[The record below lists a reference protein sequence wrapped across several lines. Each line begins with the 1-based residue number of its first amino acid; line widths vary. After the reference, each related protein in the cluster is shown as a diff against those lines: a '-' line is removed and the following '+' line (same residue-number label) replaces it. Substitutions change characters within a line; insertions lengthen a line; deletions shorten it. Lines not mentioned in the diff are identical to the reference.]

1 MTFETWWLL
10 ALPIVFGLG
19 WMAARLDLRQVIS
32 EQGALPRSYFKGLN
46 FLLNEQP
53 DKAIDAFIEVARLDP
68 ETTELHFALGAL
80 FRRRGETERAIRV
93 HQNLATRP
101 DLPDAEREHALFEL
115 GEDYLR
121 AGLLD
126 RAEDALR
133 TLMSGPYADPAK
145 RVLLELYEVEKEWR
159 KAIDAARELQGST
172 AQDYSVQIAQF
183 CCELAQD
190 ALQRKQPDEAIGWL
204 EQALRENPRNVRA
217 PILLG
222 DVAAASGDTAAA
234 LGHWLGIERQDAS
247 YLPLVAD
254 RVVKAY
260 RQMGEQGT
268 AIEWLRGLLKT
279 GLAPELLDTA
289 YRTELELHGP
299 EAAAA
304 LMRDQLRR
312 QPSLQALTRYFDARA
327 AVASRAAEAAGA
339 ATAAAAVAAGNGADT
354 APSESLPA
362 SPQTDEAQ
370 QDVVIRDL
378 LQLRT
383 RNLARYT
390 CRECGFRARLFYWQ
404 CPGCNRWETYA
415 PRRTE
420 ALG

>member
-1 MTFETWWLL
+1 MMFETWWLL
-10 ALPIVFGLG
+10 ALPLVFGLG
-19 WMAARLDLRQVIS
+19 WMAARFDLRQLMS

-53 DKAIDAFIEVARLDP
+53 DKAIDAFVEVARLDP

-93 HQNLATRP
+93 HQNLANRP
-101 DLPDAEREHALFEL
+101 DLPEPEREHALYEL
-115 GEDYLR
+115 GQDFLR

-126 RAEDALR
+126 RAEESLR
-133 TLMSGPYADPAK
+133 RLMSGPYAASAK
-145 RVLLELYEVEKEWR
+145 RVLLELYEVEKEWV
-159 KAIDAARELQGST
+159 KAIDAARELQSLD
-172 AQDYSVQIAQF
+172 QKDYRVQIAQF

-190 ALQRKQPDEAIGWL
+190 ALQKKRPEDAVEWL
-204 EQALRENPRNVRA
+204 RRAREENPANVRA

-222 DVAAASGDTAAA
+222 DVAAAAGDLPAA
-234 LGHWLGIERQDAS
+234 LQHWLGIESQDAA

-254 RVVKAY
+254 RIVKAY
-260 RQMGEQGT
+260 ATLGEQGK
-268 AIEWLRGLLKT
+268 AMQWLRELLKSN
-279 GLAPELLDTA
+279 LAPELLDTA
-289 YRTELELHGP
+289 YRTELEVNGP
-299 EAAAA
+299 VAAAS

-312 QPSLQALTRYFDARA
+312 QPTLLALTKYFEAQAAESQALQTAVVDGEA
-327 AVASRAAEAAGA
+327 AADAEA
-339 ATAAAAVAAGNGADT
+339 GADDQAKET
-354 APSESLPA
+354 VA
-362 SPQTDEAQ
+362 
-370 QDVVIRDL
+370 IRDL

-415 PRRTE
+415 PRRSE

>member
-1 MTFETWWLL
+1 MMFETWWLL
-10 ALPIVFGLG
+10 ALPLVFGLG
-19 WMAARLDLRQVIS
+19 WMAARFDVRQLIS

-101 DLPDAEREHALFEL
+101 DLPEPEREHALYEL
-115 GEDYLR
+115 GQDFLR

-126 RAEDALR
+126 RAEESLR
-133 TLMSGPYADPAK
+133 RLMSGPYAASAK
-145 RVLLELYEVEKEWR
+145 RVLLELYEVEKEWQ
-159 KAIDAARELQGST
+159 KAIDAARELQTLEQTS
-172 AQDYSVQIAQF
+172 YSVQIAQF

-190 ALQRKQPDEAIGWL
+190 ALQRKRPEDAVKWL
-204 EQALRENPRNVRA
+204 NQAVAENPANVRA

-222 DVAAASGDTAAA
+222 DVAAAAGDARAA

-247 YLPLVAD
+247 FLPLVAD

-260 RQMGEQGT
+260 ASLQQEGT
-268 AIEWLRGLLKT
+268 ALEWLHGLLK
-279 GLAPELLDTA
+279 GKLAPELLDTA
-289 YRTELELHGP
+289 YKAELDVNGP
-299 EAAAA
+299 EAAAR

-312 QPSLQALTRYFDARA
+312 QPTLLALTRYFEAQT
-327 AVASRAAEAAGA
+327 AVAEAEATAGDAPVAAEADSDEDAKET
-339 ATAAAAVAAGNGADT
+339 TA
-354 APSESLPA
+354 
-362 SPQTDEAQ
+362 
-370 QDVVIRDL
+370 IRDL

-415 PRRTE
+415 PRRSET
-420 ALG
+420 LG

>member
-1 MTFETWWLL
+1 MMFETWWLL
-10 ALPIVFGLG
+10 ALPLVFGLG
-19 WMAARLDLRQVIS
+19 WMAARFDVRQLIS

-53 DKAIDAFIEVARLDP
+53 DKAIDAFVEVARLDP

-101 DLPDAEREHALFEL
+101 DLPEPEREHALFEL

-126 RAEDALR
+126 RAEESLR
-133 TLMSGPYADPAK
+133 RLMSGPYAASAK
-145 RVLLELYEVEKEWR
+145 RVLLELYEVEKEWQ
-159 KAIDAARELQGST
+159 KAIDAARELQTLEQKS
-172 AQDYSVQIAQF
+172 YSLQIAQF

-190 ALQRKQPDEAIGWL
+190 ALQRKRPEDAVKWL
-204 EQALRENPRNVRA
+204 NQAVAENPANVRA

-222 DVAAASGDTAAA
+222 DVAAAAGDARAA
-234 LGHWLGIERQDAS
+234 LGHWLGIEQQDAS
-247 YLPLVAD
+247 FLPLVAE

-260 RQMGEQGT
+260 AALDEQGV
-268 AIEWLRGLLKT
+268 ALEWLRGLLK
-279 GLAPELLDTA
+279 GKLAPEVLDTA
-289 YRTELELHGP
+289 YKAELEVNGP
-299 EAAAA
+299 EAAAR
-304 LMRDQLRR
+304 LMREQLRR
-312 QPSLQALTRYFDARA
+312 QPTLLALTKYF
-327 AVASRAAEAAGA
+327 EAQ
-339 ATAAAAVAAGNGADT
+339 AAVAAAAPAAQAEGAENG
-354 APSESLPA
+354 
-362 SPQTDEAQ
+362 DEAKETTA
-370 QDVVIRDL
+370 IRDL

-415 PRRTE
+415 PRRSET
-420 ALG
+420 LG

>member
-1 MTFETWWLL
+1 MMFETWWLL
-10 ALPIVFGLG
+10 ALPLVFGLG
-19 WMAARLDLRQVIS
+19 WMAARFDVRQLIS

-53 DKAIDAFIEVARLDP
+53 DQAIDAFIEVARLDP

-101 DLPDAEREHALFEL
+101 DLPEPEREHALYEL
-115 GEDYLR
+115 GQDFLR

-126 RAEDALR
+126 RAEESLR
-133 TLMSGPYADPAK
+133 RLMSGPYAASAK
-145 RVLLELYEVEKEWR
+145 RVLLELYEVEKEWQ
-159 KAIDAARELQGST
+159 KAIDAARELQ
-172 AQDYSVQIAQF
+172 ALENKDYRLQIAQF

-190 ALQRKQPDEAIGWL
+190 ALQRKRPEDAVKWL
-204 EQALRENPRNVRA
+204 NQAVQENPANVRA

-222 DVAAASGDTAAA
+222 DVAAAAGNARAA

-247 YLPLVAD
+247 FLPLVAE

-260 RQMGEQGT
+260 AGLGEQGV
-268 AIEWLRGLLKT
+268 ALDWLRGLLK
-279 GLAPELLDTA
+279 GSLAAELLDVA
-289 YRTELELHGP
+289 FKTELDQNGP
-299 EAAAA
+299 EAATR
-304 LMRDQLRR
+304 LMREQLRR
-312 QPSLQALTRYFDARA
+312 QPTLLALTRYFEAQA
-327 AVASRAAEAAGA
+327 ASMAPAGA
-339 ATAAAAVAAGNGADT
+339 MAGNGSEADT
-354 APSESLPA
+354 GETVEGDKTKEVTA
-362 SPQTDEAQ
+362 
-370 QDVVIRDL
+370 IRDL

-415 PRRTE
+415 PRRSE

>member
-1 MTFETWWLL
+1 MMFETWWLL
-10 ALPIVFGLG
+10 ALPLVFGLG
-19 WMAARLDLRQVIS
+19 WMAARFDLRQLLS

-101 DLPDAEREHALFEL
+101 DLPEPEREHALYEL
-115 GEDYLR
+115 GQDFLR

-126 RAEDALR
+126 RAEESLR
-133 TLMSGPYADPAK
+133 RLMSGPYAASAK
-145 RVLLELYEVEKEWR
+145 RVLLELYEVEKEWQ
-159 KAIDAARELQGST
+159 KAIDAARELQT
-172 AQDYSVQIAQF
+172 LEQKDYRVQIAQF

-190 ALQRKQPDEAIGWL
+190 ALQRKKPDAAIEWL
-204 EQALRENPRNVRA
+204 NQAVQENPANVRA
-217 PILLG
+217 PMLLG
-222 DVAAASGDTAAA
+222 DVALAAGDARGA
-234 LGHWLGIERQDAS
+234 LSHWLGIEKQDAS
-247 YLPLVAD
+247 FLPLVAD

-260 RQMGEQGT
+260 ATLGEQGQ
-268 AIEWLRGLLKT
+268 ALAWLRELLK
-279 GLAPELLDTA
+279 GNLAAELLDTA
-289 YRTELELHGP
+289 YRTELELNGP
-299 EAAAA
+299 VAAAT
-304 LMRDQLRR
+304 LMREQLRR
-312 QPSLQALTRYFDARA
+312 QPTLLALTKYFEAQAAQASAAAPA
-327 AVASRAAEAAGA
+327 AVTEGA
-339 ATAAAAVAAGNGADT
+339 AASEDAGTSADVEVKDTQAQETAA
-354 APSESLPA
+354 
-362 SPQTDEAQ
+362 
-370 QDVVIRDL
+370 IRDL
-378 LQLRT
+378 LQART

>member
-1 MTFETWWLL
+1 MMFETWWLL
-10 ALPIVFGLG
+10 ALPLVFGLG
-19 WMAARLDLRQVIS
+19 WMAARFDVRQLIS

-53 DKAIDAFIEVARLDP
+53 DKAIDAFVEVARLDP

-101 DLPDAEREHALFEL
+101 DLPEPEREHALFEL

-126 RAEDALR
+126 RAEESLR
-133 TLMSGPYADPAK
+133 RLMSGPYAASAK
-145 RVLLELYEVEKEWR
+145 RVLLELYEVEKEWQ
-159 KAIDAARELQGST
+159 KAIDAARELQTLEQKS
-172 AQDYSVQIAQF
+172 YSLQIAQF

-190 ALQRKQPDEAIGWL
+190 ALQRKRPEDAVKWL
-204 EQALRENPRNVRA
+204 NQAVAENPANVRA

-222 DVAAASGDTAAA
+222 DVAAAAGDARAA

-247 YLPLVAD
+247 FLPLVAE

-260 RQMGEQGT
+260 AALDEQGV
-268 AIEWLRGLLKT
+268 ALEWLRGLLK
-279 GLAPELLDTA
+279 GKLAPEVLDTA
-289 YRTELELHGP
+289 YKAELEVNGP
-299 EAAAA
+299 EAAAQ
-304 LMRDQLRR
+304 LMREQLRR
-312 QPSLQALTRYFDARA
+312 QPTLLALTKYFEAQA
-327 AVASRAAEAAGA
+327 AVAVAAPAAQTAGVDAAAGPA
-339 ATAAAAVAAGNGADT
+339 EGAQDG
-354 APSESLPA
+354 A
-362 SPQTDEAQ
+362 QDGDEAKETTA
-370 QDVVIRDL
+370 IRDL

-415 PRRTE
+415 PRRSET
-420 ALG
+420 LG

>member
-1 MTFETWWLL
+1 MMFETWWLL
-10 ALPIVFGLG
+10 VLPLVFGLG
-19 WMAARLDLRQVIS
+19 WMAARFDVRQMIS

-53 DKAIDAFIEVARLDP
+53 DKAIDAFVEVARLDP

-101 DLPDAEREHALFEL
+101 DLPEPEREHALFEL

-126 RAEDALR
+126 RAEESLR
-133 TLMSGPYADPAK
+133 RLMSGPYAASAK
-145 RVLLELYEVEKEWR
+145 RVLLELYEVEKEWQ
-159 KAIDAARELQGST
+159 KAIDAARELQTLEQKS
-172 AQDYSVQIAQF
+172 YSLQIAQF

-190 ALQRKQPDEAIGWL
+190 ALQRKRPEDAVKWL
-204 EQALRENPRNVRA
+204 NQAVAENPANVRA

-222 DVAAASGDTAAA
+222 DVAAAAGDARAA

-247 YLPLVAD
+247 FLPLVAE

-260 RQMGEQGT
+260 AALNEQGL
-268 AIEWLRGLLKT
+268 ALEWLRGLLK
-279 GLAPELLDTA
+279 GKLAPEVLDTA
-289 YRTELELHGP
+289 YKAELEVNGP
-299 EAAAA
+299 EAAAR

-312 QPSLQALTRYFDARA
+312 QPTLLALTKYF
-327 AVASRAAEAAGA
+327 EAQ
-339 ATAAAAVAAGNGADT
+339 AAVAA
-354 APSESLPA
+354 APAAQSTQAAVVEA
-362 SPQTDEAQ
+362 AGQAHGDEVAEDGDEARETTA
-370 QDVVIRDL
+370 IRDL

-415 PRRTE
+415 PRRSET
-420 ALG
+420 LG

>member
-1 MTFETWWLL
+1 MMFETWWLL
-10 ALPIVFGLG
+10 VLPLVFGLG
-19 WMAARLDLRQVIS
+19 WMAARFDVRQLIS

-53 DKAIDAFIEVARLDP
+53 DQAIDAFVEVARLDP

-101 DLPDAEREHALFEL
+101 DLPEPEREHALFEL
-115 GEDYLR
+115 GQDYLR

-126 RAEDALR
+126 RAEESLR
-133 TLMSGPYADPAK
+133 RLMSGPYAASAK
-145 RVLLELYEVEKEWR
+145 RVLLELYEVEKEWQ
-159 KAIDAARELQGST
+159 KAIDAARELQTLEQKS
-172 AQDYSVQIAQF
+172 YSLQIAQF

-190 ALQRKQPDEAIGWL
+190 ALQRKRPEDAVKWL
-204 EQALRENPRNVRA
+204 NQAVAENPANVRA

-222 DVAAASGDTAAA
+222 DVAAAAGDARAA
-234 LGHWLGIERQDAS
+234 LGHWLGIERQDAAF
-247 YLPLVAD
+247 LPLVAE

-260 RQMGEQGT
+260 AALDEQG
-268 AIEWLRGLLKT
+268 AALEWLRGLLK
-279 GLAPELLDTA
+279 GKLAPEVLDTA
-289 YRTELELHGP
+289 YKAELEVNGP
-299 EAAAA
+299 EAAAR
-304 LMRDQLRR
+304 LMREQLRR
-312 QPSLQALTRYFDARA
+312 QPTLLALTKYF
-327 AVASRAAEAAGA
+327 EAQ
-339 ATAAAAVAAGNGADT
+339 AAVAAT
-354 APSESLPA
+354 APAAHAAVVEGEA
-362 SPQTDEAQ
+362 GQAEGAQAGDEAKETTA
-370 QDVVIRDL
+370 IRDL

-415 PRRTE
+415 PRRSET
-420 ALG
+420 LG

>member
-1 MTFETWWLL
+1 MMFETWWLL
-10 ALPIVFGLG
+10 VLPLVFGLG
-19 WMAARLDLRQVIS
+19 WMAARFDVRQLIS

-53 DKAIDAFIEVARLDP
+53 DQAIDAFVEVARLDP

-101 DLPDAEREHALFEL
+101 DLPEPEREHALFEL
-115 GEDYLR
+115 GQDYLR

-126 RAEDALR
+126 RAEESLR
-133 TLMSGPYADPAK
+133 RLMSGPYAASAK
-145 RVLLELYEVEKEWR
+145 RVLLELYEVEKEWQ
-159 KAIDAARELQGST
+159 KAIDAARELQTLEQKS
-172 AQDYSVQIAQF
+172 YSLQIAQF

-190 ALQRKQPDEAIGWL
+190 ALQRKRPEDAVKWL
-204 EQALRENPRNVRA
+204 NQAVAENPANVRA

-222 DVAAASGDTAAA
+222 DVAAAAGDARAA
-234 LGHWLGIERQDAS
+234 LGHWLGIERQDAAF
-247 YLPLVAD
+247 LPLVAE

-260 RQMGEQGT
+260 AALDEQG
-268 AIEWLRGLLKT
+268 AALEWLRGLLK
-279 GLAPELLDTA
+279 GKLAPEVLDTA
-289 YRTELELHGP
+289 YKAELEVNGP
-299 EAAAA
+299 EAAAR
-304 LMRDQLRR
+304 LMREQLRR
-312 QPSLQALTRYFDARA
+312 QPTLLALTKYF
-327 AVASRAAEAAGA
+327 EAQ
-339 ATAAAAVAAGNGADT
+339 AAVAAT
-354 APSESLPA
+354 APAAHAAVVEA
-362 SPQTDEAQ
+362 EAGQAEGAQAGDEAKETTA
-370 QDVVIRDL
+370 IRDL

-415 PRRTE
+415 PRRSET
-420 ALG
+420 LG

>member
-1 MTFETWWLL
+1 MMFETWWLL
-10 ALPIVFGLG
+10 ALPLVFGLG
-19 WMAARLDLRQVIS
+19 WMAARFDVRQLIS

-53 DKAIDAFIEVARLDP
+53 DQAIDAFIEVARLDP

-101 DLPDAEREHALFEL
+101 DLPEPEREHALFEL
-115 GEDYLR
+115 GEDFLR

-126 RAEDALR
+126 RAEESLR
-133 TLMSGPYADPAK
+133 RLMSGPYAASAK
-145 RVLLELYEVEKEWR
+145 RVLLELYEVEKEWQ
-159 KAIDAARELQGST
+159 KAIEAARELQTLEQKS
-172 AQDYSVQIAQF
+172 YSLQIAQF

-190 ALQRKQPDEAIGWL
+190 ALQRKRPEDAVKWL
-204 EQALRENPRNVRA
+204 NQAVAENPANVRA

-222 DVAAASGDTAAA
+222 DVAAAAGDARAA

-247 YLPLVAD
+247 FLPLVAD

-260 RQMGEQGT
+260 ASLQEEG
-268 AIEWLRGLLKT
+268 AALEWLRGLLK
-279 GLAPELLDTA
+279 GKLAPEVLDTA
-289 YRTELELHGP
+289 YQAELDVNGP
-299 EAAAA
+299 AAAA
-304 LMRDQLRR
+304 RLMREQLRR
-312 QPSLQALTRYFDARA
+312 QPTLLALTRYF
-327 AVASRAAEAAGA
+327 EAQ
-339 ATAAAAVAAGNGADT
+339 AAVAAAGAPSAQPAGADAPAEGADGNDEQAQETT
-354 APSESLPA
+354 A
-362 SPQTDEAQ
+362 
-370 QDVVIRDL
+370 IRDL

-415 PRRTE
+415 PRRSET
-420 ALG
+420 LG

>member
-1 MTFETWWLL
+1 MMFETWWLL
-10 ALPIVFGLG
+10 VLPLVFGLG
-19 WMAARLDLRQVIS
+19 WMAARLDLRQLIS

-53 DKAIDAFIEVARLDP
+53 DQAIDAFVEVARLDP

-101 DLPDAEREHALFEL
+101 DLPEPEREHALYEL
-115 GEDYLR
+115 GQDFLR

-126 RAEDALR
+126 RAEESLR
-133 TLMSGPYADPAK
+133 RLMSGPYAASAK
-145 RVLLELYEVEKEWR
+145 RVLLELYEVEKEWQ
-159 KAIDAARELQGST
+159 KAIDAARELQT
-172 AQDYSVQIAQF
+172 LEQKDYRVQIAQF

-190 ALQRKQPDEAIGWL
+190 ALQKKRPEDAVAWL
-204 EQALRENPRNVRA
+204 RRASEENPANVRA

-222 DVAAASGDTAAA
+222 DVAMASGDGRAA
-234 LGHWLGIERQDAS
+234 LGHWLGIEMQDPA

-260 RQMGEQGT
+260 GTLGEQGQ
-268 AIEWLRGLLKT
+268 AIDWLRGLLK
-279 GLAPELLDTA
+279 GNLAPELLDTA
-289 YRTELELHGP
+289 YRTELDVNGP

-304 LMRDQLRR
+304 LMREQLRR
-312 QPSLQALTRYFDARA
+312 QPTLLALTRYFEAQAAEMQAVEAAAADGA
-327 AVASRAAEAAGA
+327 AVATAGGE
-339 ATAAAAVAAGNGADT
+339 AVAQDQT
-354 APSESLPA
+354 SEVA
-362 SPQTDEAQ
+362 A
-370 QDVVIRDL
+370 IRDL

-415 PRRTE
+415 PRRSE

>member
-1 MTFETWWLL
+1 MFETWWLL
-10 ALPIVFGLG
+10 VLPLVFGLG
-19 WMAARLDLRQVIS
+19 WVAARFDLRQLIS

-53 DKAIDAFIEVARLDP
+53 DQAIDAFVEVARLDP

-101 DLPDAEREHALFEL
+101 DLPEPEREHALYEL
-115 GEDYLR
+115 GQDFLR

-126 RAEDALR
+126 RAEESLR
-133 TLMSGPYADPAK
+133 RLMSGPYAASAK
-145 RVLLELYEVEKEWR
+145 RVLLELYEVEKEWQ
-159 KAIDAARELQGST
+159 KAIDAARELQT
-172 AQDYSVQIAQF
+172 LEQKDYSIQIAQF

-190 ALQRKQPDEAIGWL
+190 ALQKKRPEDAVAWL
-204 EQALRENPRNVRA
+204 RRASEENPANVRA

-222 DVAAASGDTAAA
+222 DVAMASGDARAA
-234 LGHWLGIERQDAS
+234 LGHWLGIETQDAA

-260 RQMGEQGT
+260 GTLGEQGQ
-268 AIEWLRGLLKT
+268 AIDWLRGLLK
-279 GLAPELLDTA
+279 GNLAPELLDTA
-289 YRTELELHGP
+289 YRTELDVNGP

-304 LMRDQLRR
+304 LMREQLRR
-312 QPSLQALTRYFDARA
+312 QPTLLALTRYFEAQAAEMQAMETAAAEGA
-327 AVASRAAEAAGA
+327 AVATAGGE
-339 ATAAAAVAAGNGADT
+339 AVAQDQT
-354 APSESLPA
+354 SE
-362 SPQTDEAQ
+362 
-370 QDVVIRDL
+370 VVAIRDL
-378 LQLRT
+378 LQVRT

-415 PRRTE
+415 PRRSE

>member
-1 MTFETWWLL
+1 MMFETWWLL
-10 ALPIVFGLG
+10 VLPLVFGLG
-19 WMAARLDLRQVIS
+19 WMAARLDLRQLIS

-53 DKAIDAFIEVARLDP
+53 DQAIDAFVEVARLDP

-101 DLPDAEREHALFEL
+101 DLPEPEREHALYEL
-115 GEDYLR
+115 GQDFLR

-126 RAEDALR
+126 RAEESLR
-133 TLMSGPYADPAK
+133 RLMSGPYAASAK
-145 RVLLELYEVEKEWR
+145 RVLLELYEVEKEWQ
-159 KAIDAARELQGST
+159 KAIDAARELQT
-172 AQDYSVQIAQF
+172 LEQKDYRVQIAQF

-190 ALQRKQPDEAIGWL
+190 ALQKKRPEDAVAWL
-204 EQALRENPRNVRA
+204 RRASEENPANVRA

-222 DVAAASGDTAAA
+222 DVAMASGDARAA
-234 LGHWLGIERQDAS
+234 LGHWLGIETQDAA

-260 RQMGEQGT
+260 GTLGEQGQ
-268 AIEWLRGLLKT
+268 AIDWLRGLLK
-279 GLAPELLDTA
+279 GNLAPELLDTA
-289 YRTELELHGP
+289 YRTELDVNGP

-304 LMRDQLRR
+304 LMREQLRR
-312 QPSLQALTRYFDARA
+312 QPTLLALTRYFEAQ
-327 AVASRAAEAAGA
+327 AAEMQAV
-339 ATAAAAVAAGNGADT
+339 ATAAAEGAAVATAGGEAVAQDQT
-354 APSESLPA
+354 SEVA
-362 SPQTDEAQ
+362 A
-370 QDVVIRDL
+370 IRDL
-378 LQLRT
+378 LQVRT

-415 PRRTE
+415 PRRSE

>member
-1 MTFETWWLL
+1 MMFETWWLL
-10 ALPIVFGLG
+10 ALPLVFGLG
-19 WMAARLDLRQVIS
+19 WMAARFDVRQLIS

-53 DKAIDAFIEVARLDP
+53 DQAIDAFIEVARLDP

-101 DLPDAEREHALFEL
+101 DLPEPEREHALYEL
-115 GEDYLR
+115 GQDFLR

-126 RAEDALR
+126 RAEESLR
-133 TLMSGPYADPAK
+133 RLMSGPYAASAK
-145 RVLLELYEVEKEWR
+145 RVLLELYEVEKEWQ
-159 KAIDAARELQGST
+159 KAIDAARELQ
-172 AQDYSVQIAQF
+172 ALENKDYRLQIAQF

-190 ALQRKQPDEAIGWL
+190 ALQRKRPEDAVKWL
-204 EQALRENPRNVRA
+204 NQAVQENPANVRA

-222 DVAAASGDTAAA
+222 DVAAAAGNARAA

-247 YLPLVAD
+247 FLPLVAE

-260 RQMGEQGT
+260 AGLGEQGV
-268 AIEWLRGLLKT
+268 ALEWLRGLLK
-279 GLAPELLDTA
+279 GSLAAELLDVA
-289 YRTELELHGP
+289 FKTELDQNGP
-299 EAAAA
+299 EAATR
-304 LMRDQLRR
+304 LMREQLRR
-312 QPSLQALTRYFDARA
+312 QPTLLALTRYFEAQA
-327 AVASRAAEAAGA
+327 ASMAPAGA
-339 ATAAAAVAAGNGADT
+339 MAGNGSEADAGESVEGDKTKEVT
-354 APSESLPA
+354 A
-362 SPQTDEAQ
+362 
-370 QDVVIRDL
+370 IRDL

-415 PRRTE
+415 PRRSE

>member
-1 MTFETWWLL
+1 MMFETWWLL
-10 ALPIVFGLG
+10 VLPLVFGLG
-19 WMAARLDLRQVIS
+19 WMAARFDVRQMIS

-53 DKAIDAFIEVARLDP
+53 DKAIDAFVEVARLDP

-101 DLPDAEREHALFEL
+101 DLPEPEREHALFEL

-126 RAEDALR
+126 RAEESLR
-133 TLMSGPYADPAK
+133 RLMSGPYAASAK
-145 RVLLELYEVEKEWR
+145 RVLLELYEVEKEWQ
-159 KAIDAARELQGST
+159 KAIDAARELQSLE
-172 AQDYSVQIAQF
+172 QKSYSLQIAQF

-190 ALQRKQPDEAIGWL
+190 ALQRKRPEDAVKWL
-204 EQALRENPRNVRA
+204 NQAVAENPANVRA

-222 DVAAASGDTAAA
+222 DVAAAAGDARAA
-234 LGHWLGIERQDAS
+234 LGHWLGIEQQDAS
-247 YLPLVAD
+247 FLPLVAE

-260 RQMGEQGT
+260 AALNEQGV
-268 AIEWLRGLLKT
+268 ALEWLRGLLK
-279 GLAPELLDTA
+279 GKLAPEVLDTA
-289 YRTELELHGP
+289 YKAELEVNGP
-299 EAAAA
+299 EAAAC

-312 QPSLQALTRYFDARA
+312 QPTLLALTKYF
-327 AVASRAAEAAGA
+327 EAQ
-339 ATAAAAVAAGNGADT
+339 AAVAA
-354 APSESLPA
+354 APAAQAAVVEATPGQA
-362 SPQTDEAQ
+362 EVAEDGDEAQ
-370 QDVVIRDL
+370 ETTAIRDL

-415 PRRTE
+415 PRRSET
-420 ALG
+420 LG

>member
-1 MTFETWWLL
+1 MMFETWWLL
-10 ALPIVFGLG
+10 VLPLVFGLG
-19 WMAARLDLRQVIS
+19 WMAARLDLRQLIS

-53 DKAIDAFIEVARLDP
+53 DQAIDAFVEVARLDP

-101 DLPDAEREHALFEL
+101 DLPEPEREHALYEL
-115 GEDYLR
+115 GQDFLR

-126 RAEDALR
+126 RAEESLR
-133 TLMSGPYADPAK
+133 RLMSGPYAASAK
-145 RVLLELYEVEKEWR
+145 RVLLELYEVEKEWQ
-159 KAIDAARELQGST
+159 KAIDAARELQT
-172 AQDYSVQIAQF
+172 LEQKDYRVQIAQF

-190 ALQRKQPDEAIGWL
+190 ALQKKRPEDAVAWL
-204 EQALRENPRNVRA
+204 RRASEENPANVRA

-222 DVAAASGDTAAA
+222 DVAMASGDARAA
-234 LGHWLGIERQDAS
+234 LGHWLGIETQDAA

-260 RQMGEQGT
+260 GTLGEQGQ
-268 AIEWLRGLLKT
+268 AIDWLRGLLK
-279 GLAPELLDTA
+279 GNLAPELLDTA
-289 YRTELELHGP
+289 YRTELDVNGP

-304 LMRDQLRR
+304 LMREQLRR
-312 QPSLQALTRYFDARA
+312 QPTLLALTRYFEAQ
-327 AVASRAAEAAGA
+327 AAEMQAVE
-339 ATAAAAVAAGNGADT
+339 TAAAEGDAVATAGGEAVAQDQT
-354 APSESLPA
+354 SE
-362 SPQTDEAQ
+362 
-370 QDVVIRDL
+370 VVAIRDL
-378 LQLRT
+378 LQVRT

-415 PRRTE
+415 PRRSE

>member
-1 MTFETWWLL
+1 MMFETWWLL
-10 ALPIVFGLG
+10 VLPLVFGLG
-19 WMAARLDLRQVIS
+19 WMAARFDLRQLIS

-53 DKAIDAFIEVARLDP
+53 DQAIDAFIEVARLDP

-101 DLPDAEREHALFEL
+101 DLPESEREHALYEL
-115 GEDYLR
+115 GQDFLR

-126 RAEDALR
+126 RAEESLR
-133 TLMSGPYADPAK
+133 RLMSGPYAASAK
-145 RVLLELYEVEKEWR
+145 RVLLELYEVEKEWS
-159 KAIDAARELQGST
+159 KAIDAARELQ
-172 AQDYSVQIAQF
+172 ALEQKDYRVQIAQF

-190 ALQRKQPDEAIGWL
+190 ALQKKRPEEAVDWL
-204 EQALRENPRNVRA
+204 RRAREENPANVRA

-222 DVAAASGDTAAA
+222 DVAAAAGDVPGA
-234 LGHWLGIERQDAS
+234 LKHWLGIETQDAA

-260 RQMGEQGT
+260 ATLGEQGK
-268 AIEWLRGLLKT
+268 AVEWLRGLLK
-279 GLAPELLDTA
+279 GNLAPELLDTA
-289 YRTELELHGP
+289 YRTELEVNGP
-299 EAAAA
+299 VAATA

-312 QPSLQALTRYFDARA
+312 QPTLLALTKYFEAQAAANQALQAAGANGGDP
-327 AVASRAAEAAGA
+327 AEAAA
-339 ATAAAAVAAGNGADT
+339 PADVQSQETTA
-354 APSESLPA
+354 
-362 SPQTDEAQ
+362 
-370 QDVVIRDL
+370 IRDL

-415 PRRTE
+415 PRRSE

>member
-1 MTFETWWLL
+1 MMFETWWLL
-10 ALPIVFGLG
+10 ALPLVFGLG
-19 WMAARLDLRQVIS
+19 WMAARFDVRQLIS

-53 DKAIDAFIEVARLDP
+53 DKAIDAFVEVARLDP

-101 DLPDAEREHALFEL
+101 DLPEPEREHALYEL
-115 GEDYLR
+115 GQDFLR

-126 RAEDALR
+126 RAEESLR
-133 TLMSGPYADPAK
+133 RLMSGPYAASAK
-145 RVLLELYEVEKEWR
+145 RVLLELYEVEKEWQ
-159 KAIDAARELQGST
+159 KAIDAARELQALEQKS
-172 AQDYSVQIAQF
+172 YSLQIAQF

-190 ALQRKQPDEAIGWL
+190 ALQRKRPEDAVKWLNQAI
-204 EQALRENPRNVRA
+204 EENAANVRA

-222 DVAAASGDTAAA
+222 DVAVAAGDARAA
-234 LGHWLGIERQDAS
+234 LGHWLGIEQQDAS

-260 RQMGEQGT
+260 ASLQQEGT
-268 AIEWLRGLLKT
+268 ALEWLHSLLK
-279 GLAPELLDTA
+279 GKLAPELLDTA
-289 YRTELELHGP
+289 YKAELETNGP
-299 EAAAA
+299 EAAAR
-304 LMRDQLRR
+304 LMREQLRR
-312 QPSLQALTRYFDARA
+312 QPTLLALTKYFEAQA
-327 AVASRAAEAAGA
+327 AVTSAEVPAGA
-339 ATAAAAVAAGNGADT
+339 DAPAENGAGDRDQET
-354 APSESLPA
+354 GA
-362 SPQTDEAQ
+362 
-370 QDVVIRDL
+370 IRDL
-378 LQLRT
+378 LQART

-415 PRRTE
+415 PRRSET
-420 ALG
+420 LG

>member
-1 MTFETWWLL
+1 MSVGWVIGRRGGERHSDSQVSKLSMT
-10 ALPIVFGLG
+10 
-19 WMAARLDLRQVIS
+19 
-32 EQGALPRSYFKGLN
+32 YFRGLN
-46 FLLNEQP
+46 YLLNEQP

-101 DLPDAEREHALFEL
+101 DLPEPEREHALFEL
-115 GEDYLR
+115 GEDFLR

-126 RAEDALR
+126 RAEESLR
-133 TLMSGPYADPAK
+133 RLMSGPYAASAK
-145 RVLLELYEVEKEWR
+145 RVLLELYEVEKEWQ
-159 KAIDAARELQGST
+159 KAIDAARELQTLEQKS
-172 AQDYSVQIAQF
+172 YSLQIAQF

-190 ALQRKQPDEAIGWL
+190 ALQRKRPEDAVKWLNQAI
-204 EQALRENPRNVRA
+204 EENPANVRA

-222 DVAAASGDTAAA
+222 DVAAAAGDARAA

-260 RQMGEQGT
+260 ASLQQEGT
-268 AIEWLRGLLKT
+268 ALEWLHGLLK
-279 GLAPELLDTA
+279 GKLAPELLDTA
-289 YRTELELHGP
+289 YKAELETNGP
-299 EAAAA
+299 EAAAR
-304 LMRDQLRR
+304 LMREQLRR
-312 QPSLQALTRYFDARA
+312 QPTLLALTKYFEAQA
-327 AVASRAAEAAGA
+327 AVTSAEVPAGA
-339 ATAAAAVAAGNGADT
+339 DAPAEDGA
-354 APSESLPA
+354 SERDQETGA
-362 SPQTDEAQ
+362 
-370 QDVVIRDL
+370 IRDL
-378 LQLRT
+378 LQART

-415 PRRTE
+415 PRRSET
-420 ALG
+420 LG

>member
-1 MTFETWWLL
+1 MMFETWWLL
-10 ALPIVFGLG
+10 ALPLVFGLG
-19 WMAARLDLRQVIS
+19 WMAARFDVRQLIS

-53 DKAIDAFIEVARLDP
+53 DQAIDAFVEVARLDP

-101 DLPDAEREHALFEL
+101 DLPESEREHALYEL
-115 GEDYLR
+115 GQDFLK

-126 RAEDALR
+126 RAEESLR
-133 TLMSGPYADPAK
+133 RLMSGPYAASGK
-145 RVLLELYEVEKEWR
+145 RVLLELYEVEKEWK
-159 KAIDAARELQGST
+159 KAIDAARELQT
-172 AQDYSVQIAQF
+172 LEQKDYRVQIAQF

-190 ALQRKQPDEAIGWL
+190 ALQRKRPEDAVEWL
-204 EQALRENPRNVRA
+204 RQATQENPANVRA

-222 DVAAASGDTAAA
+222 DVAAAAGNTQGA
-234 LGHWLGIERQDAS
+234 LSHWLGIERQDAA

-260 RQMGEQGT
+260 ATLGEQGK
-268 AIEWLRGLLKT
+268 ALDWLRGLLK
-279 GLAPELLDTA
+279 GSLAPELLDTT
-289 YRTELELHGP
+289 YRAELELNGP
-299 EAAAA
+299 EAAVA

-312 QPSLQALTRYFDARA
+312 QPSLLALTKYF
-327 AVASRAAEAAGA
+327 
-339 ATAAAAVAAGNGADT
+339 
-354 APSESLPA
+354 
-362 SPQTDEAQ
+362 EAQ
-370 QDVVIRDL
+370 AAKAGEPSDAQAEGGDAQEVTAVRDL

-415 PRRTE
+415 PRRSE

>member
-1 MTFETWWLL
+1 MMFETWWLL
-10 ALPIVFGLG
+10 ALPLVFGLG
-19 WMAARLDLRQVIS
+19 WMAARFDVRQLIS

-53 DKAIDAFIEVARLDP
+53 DQAIDAFIEVARLDP

-101 DLPDAEREHALFEL
+101 DLPEPEREHALFEL
-115 GEDYLR
+115 GEDFLR

-126 RAEDALR
+126 RAEESLR
-133 TLMSGPYADPAK
+133 RLMSGPYAASAK
-145 RVLLELYEVEKEWR
+145 RVLLELYEVEKEWQ
-159 KAIDAARELQGST
+159 KAIEAARELQTLEQKS
-172 AQDYSVQIAQF
+172 YSLQIAQF

-190 ALQRKQPDEAIGWL
+190 ALQRKRPEDAVKWL
-204 EQALRENPRNVRA
+204 NQAVAENPANVRA

-222 DVAAASGDTAAA
+222 DVAAAAGDARAA

-247 YLPLVAD
+247 FLPLVAD

-260 RQMGEQGT
+260 ASLQEEG
-268 AIEWLRGLLKT
+268 AALEWLRGLLK
-279 GLAPELLDTA
+279 GKLAPEVLDTA
-289 YRTELELHGP
+289 YKAELDVNGP
-299 EAAAA
+299 EAAAR
-304 LMRDQLRR
+304 LMREQLRR
-312 QPSLQALTRYFDARA
+312 QPTLLALTKYF
-327 AVASRAAEAAGA
+327 EAQ
-339 ATAAAAVAAGNGADT
+339 AAVAAAGAPSAQPAGADAPAEGAESADGNDEQAQETT
-354 APSESLPA
+354 A
-362 SPQTDEAQ
+362 
-370 QDVVIRDL
+370 IRDL

-415 PRRTE
+415 PRRSET
-420 ALG
+420 LG

>member
-1 MTFETWWLL
+1 MMFETWWLL
-10 ALPIVFGLG
+10 VLPLVFGLG
-19 WMAARLDLRQVIS
+19 WMAARLDLRQLIS

-53 DKAIDAFIEVARLDP
+53 DQAIDAFVEVARLDP

-101 DLPDAEREHALFEL
+101 DLPEPEREHALYEL
-115 GEDYLR
+115 GQDFLR

-126 RAEDALR
+126 RAEESLR
-133 TLMSGPYADPAK
+133 RLMSGPYAASAK
-145 RVLLELYEVEKEWR
+145 RVLLELYEVEKEWQ
-159 KAIDAARELQGST
+159 KAIEAARELQT
-172 AQDYSVQIAQF
+172 LEQKDYRVQIAQF

-190 ALQRKQPDEAIGWL
+190 ALQKKRPEDAVAWL
-204 EQALRENPRNVRA
+204 RRASEENPANVRA

-222 DVAAASGDTAAA
+222 DVAMASGDARAA
-234 LGHWLGIERQDAS
+234 LGHWLGIETQDAA

-260 RQMGEQGT
+260 GTLGEQGQ
-268 AIEWLRGLLKT
+268 AIDWLRGLLK
-279 GLAPELLDTA
+279 GNLAPELLDTA
-289 YRTELELHGP
+289 YRTELDVNGP

-304 LMRDQLRR
+304 LMREQLRR
-312 QPSLQALTRYFDARA
+312 QPTLLALTRYFEAQAAEMQAVEAAAAEGA
-327 AVASRAAEAAGA
+327 AVATAGGE
-339 ATAAAAVAAGNGADT
+339 AVAQDQT
-354 APSESLPA
+354 SEVA
-362 SPQTDEAQ
+362 A
-370 QDVVIRDL
+370 IRDL
-378 LQLRT
+378 LQVRT

-415 PRRTE
+415 PRRSE

>member
-1 MTFETWWLL
+1 MMFETWWLL
-10 ALPIVFGLG
+10 ALPLVFGLG
-19 WMAARLDLRQVIS
+19 WMAARFDVRQLIS

-53 DKAIDAFIEVARLDP
+53 DQAIDAFVEVARLDP

-101 DLPDAEREHALFEL
+101 DLPEPEREHALFEL
-115 GEDYLR
+115 GQDYLR

-126 RAEDALR
+126 RAEESLR
-133 TLMSGPYADPAK
+133 RLMSGPYAASAK
-145 RVLLELYEVEKEWR
+145 RVLLELYEVEKEWQ
-159 KAIDAARELQGST
+159 KAIEAARELQTLEQKS
-172 AQDYSVQIAQF
+172 YSLQIAQF

-190 ALQRKQPDEAIGWL
+190 ALQRKRPEDAVKWL
-204 EQALRENPRNVRA
+204 NQAVAENPANVRA

-222 DVAAASGDTAAA
+222 DVAAAAGDTRAA

-247 YLPLVAD
+247 FLPLVAD

-260 RQMGEQGT
+260 ASLDEQGV
-268 AIEWLRGLLKT
+268 ALEWLRGLLK
-279 GLAPELLDTA
+279 GKLAPEVLDTA
-289 YRTELELHGP
+289 YKAELEVNGP
-299 EAAAA
+299 EAAAR
-304 LMRDQLRR
+304 LMREQLRR
-312 QPSLQALTRYFDARA
+312 QPTLLALTKYF
-327 AVASRAAEAAGA
+327 EAQ
-339 ATAAAAVAAGNGADT
+339 AAVAAATQAIGETPAGQAEVADDC
-354 APSESLPA
+354 
-362 SPQTDEAQ
+362 DEAGRETTA
-370 QDVVIRDL
+370 IRDL

-415 PRRTE
+415 PRRSET
-420 ALG
+420 LG

>member
-1 MTFETWWLL
+1 MMFETWWLL
-10 ALPIVFGLG
+10 VLPLVFGLG
-19 WMAARLDLRQVIS
+19 WVAARFDLRQLIS

-53 DKAIDAFIEVARLDP
+53 DQAIDAFVEVARLDP

-101 DLPDAEREHALFEL
+101 DLPEPEREHALYEL
-115 GEDYLR
+115 GQDFLR

-126 RAEDALR
+126 RAEESLR
-133 TLMSGPYADPAK
+133 RLMSGPYAASAK
-145 RVLLELYEVEKEWR
+145 RVLLELYEVEKEWQ
-159 KAIDAARELQGST
+159 KAIDAARELQT
-172 AQDYSVQIAQF
+172 LEQKDYSIQIAQF

-190 ALQRKQPDEAIGWL
+190 ALQKKRPEDAVAWL
-204 EQALRENPRNVRA
+204 RRASEENPANVRA

-222 DVAAASGDTAAA
+222 DVAMASGDARAA
-234 LGHWLGIERQDAS
+234 LGHWLGIETQDAA

-260 RQMGEQGT
+260 GTLGEQGQ
-268 AIEWLRGLLKT
+268 AIDWLRGLLK
-279 GLAPELLDTA
+279 GNLAPELLDTA
-289 YRTELELHGP
+289 YRTELDVNGP

-304 LMRDQLRR
+304 LMREQLRR
-312 QPSLQALTRYFDARA
+312 QPTLLALTRYFEAQAAEMQAMETAAAEGA
-327 AVASRAAEAAGA
+327 AVATAGGE
-339 ATAAAAVAAGNGADT
+339 AVAQDQT
-354 APSESLPA
+354 SE
-362 SPQTDEAQ
+362 
-370 QDVVIRDL
+370 VVAIRDL
-378 LQLRT
+378 LQVRT

-415 PRRTE
+415 PRRSE

>member
-1 MTFETWWLL
+1 MMFETWWLL
-10 ALPIVFGLG
+10 VLPLVFGLG
-19 WMAARLDLRQVIS
+19 WMAARLDLRQLIS

-53 DKAIDAFIEVARLDP
+53 DQAIDAFVEVARLDP

-101 DLPDAEREHALFEL
+101 DLPEPEREHALYEL
-115 GEDYLR
+115 GQDFLR

-126 RAEDALR
+126 RAEESLR
-133 TLMSGPYADPAK
+133 RLMSGPYAASAK
-145 RVLLELYEVEKEWR
+145 RVLLELYEVEKEWQ
-159 KAIDAARELQGST
+159 KAIDAARELQT
-172 AQDYSVQIAQF
+172 LEQKDYRVQIAQF

-190 ALQRKQPDEAIGWL
+190 ALQKKRPEDAVAWL
-204 EQALRENPRNVRA
+204 RRASEENPANVRA

-222 DVAAASGDTAAA
+222 DVAMASGDARAA
-234 LGHWLGIERQDAS
+234 LGHWLGIETQDAA

-260 RQMGEQGT
+260 GTLGEQGQ
-268 AIEWLRGLLKT
+268 AIDWLRGLLK
-279 GLAPELLDTA
+279 GNLAPELLDTA
-289 YRTELELHGP
+289 YRTELDVNGP

-304 LMRDQLRR
+304 LMREQLRR
-312 QPSLQALTRYFDARA
+312 QPTLLALTRYFEAQA
-327 AVASRAAEAAGA
+327 AEMQAAEAAVAEG
-339 ATAAAAVAAGNGADT
+339 AAVATAGGEAV
-354 APSESLPA
+354 APDQTSEVA
-362 SPQTDEAQ
+362 A
-370 QDVVIRDL
+370 IRDL
-378 LQLRT
+378 LQVRT

-415 PRRTE
+415 PRRSE

>member
-1 MTFETWWLL
+1 MMFETWWLL
-10 ALPIVFGLG
+10 ALPLVFGLG
-19 WMAARLDLRQVIS
+19 WMAARFDLRQLIS

-53 DKAIDAFIEVARLDP
+53 DQAIDAFVEVARLDP

-101 DLPDAEREHALFEL
+101 DLPEPEREHALYEL
-115 GEDYLR
+115 GQDFLR

-126 RAEDALR
+126 RAEESLR
-133 TLMSGPYADPAK
+133 RLMSGPYAASAK
-145 RVLLELYEVEKEWR
+145 RVLLELYEVEKEWQ
-159 KAIDAARELQGST
+159 KAIEAARELQ
-172 AQDYSVQIAQF
+172 ALDQQDYRVQIAQF

-190 ALQRKQPDEAIGWL
+190 ALLKKRPEDAVEWL
-204 EQALRENPRNVRA
+204 RRAMQENPANVRA

-222 DVAAASGDTAAA
+222 DVSAAGGDTEGA
-234 LGHWLGIERQDAS
+234 LKQWLAIEAQDAA
-247 YLPLVAD
+247 YVPLVAD
-254 RVVKAY
+254 KVVKAY
-260 RQMGEQGT
+260 ATLGEQGK
-268 AIEWLRGLLKT
+268 ALEWLHGLLK
-279 GLAPELLDTA
+279 GNLAPELLDTA
-289 YRTELELHGP
+289 YRTELEVNGP
-299 EAAAA
+299 VAAAT
-304 LMRDQLRR
+304 LMREQLRR
-312 QPSLQALTRYFDARA
+312 QPTLLALTKYFEAQ
-327 AVASRAAEAAGA
+327 AAENQAAQKQSAESAEPAEGGGDA
-339 ATAAAAVAAGNGADT
+339 VIDPQAQETAA
-354 APSESLPA
+354 
-362 SPQTDEAQ
+362 
-370 QDVVIRDL
+370 IRDL

-415 PRRTE
+415 PRRSE

>member
-1 MTFETWWLL
+1 MMFETWWLL
-10 ALPIVFGLG
+10 VLPLVFGLG
-19 WMAARLDLRQVIS
+19 WMAARFDVRQMIS

-53 DKAIDAFIEVARLDP
+53 DKAIDAFVEVARLDP

-101 DLPDAEREHALFEL
+101 DLPEPEREHALFEL

-126 RAEDALR
+126 RAEESLR
-133 TLMSGPYADPAK
+133 RLMSGPYAASAK
-145 RVLLELYEVEKEWR
+145 RVLLELYEVEKEWQ
-159 KAIDAARELQGST
+159 KAIDAARELQTLEQKS
-172 AQDYSVQIAQF
+172 YSLQIAQF

-190 ALQRKQPDEAIGWL
+190 ALQRKRPEDAVKWL
-204 EQALRENPRNVRA
+204 NQAVAENPANVRA

-222 DVAAASGDTAAA
+222 DVAAAAGDARAA
-234 LGHWLGIERQDAS
+234 LGHWLGIEQQDAAF
-247 YLPLVAD
+247 LPLVAE

-260 RQMGEQGT
+260 AALDEQGV
-268 AIEWLRGLLKT
+268 ALEWLRGLLK
-279 GLAPELLDTA
+279 GKLAPEVLDTA
-289 YRTELELHGP
+289 YKAELEVNGP
-299 EAAAA
+299 EAAAR
-304 LMRDQLRR
+304 LMREQLRR
-312 QPSLQALTRYFDARA
+312 QPTLLALTKYFEAQS
-327 AVASRAAEAAGA
+327 AVA
-339 ATAAAAVAAGNGADT
+339 ATAPAAQAAVVEAATGQAEGAEDG
-354 APSESLPA
+354 
-362 SPQTDEAQ
+362 DEARETTA
-370 QDVVIRDL
+370 IRDL

-415 PRRTE
+415 PRRSET
-420 ALG
+420 LG

>member
-1 MTFETWWLL
+1 MMFETWWLL
-10 ALPIVFGLG
+10 VLPLVFGLG
-19 WMAARLDLRQVIS
+19 WMAARFDVRQMIS

-53 DKAIDAFIEVARLDP
+53 DKAIDAFVEVARLDP

-101 DLPDAEREHALFEL
+101 DLPEPEREHALFEL

-126 RAEDALR
+126 RAEESLR
-133 TLMSGPYADPAK
+133 RLMSGPYAASAK
-145 RVLLELYEVEKEWR
+145 RVLLELYEVEKEWQ
-159 KAIDAARELQGST
+159 KAIDAARELQTLEQKS
-172 AQDYSVQIAQF
+172 YSLQIAQF

-190 ALQRKQPDEAIGWL
+190 ALQRKRPEEAVKWL
-204 EQALRENPRNVRA
+204 NQAVAENPANVRA

-222 DVAAASGDTAAA
+222 DVAAAAGDARAA

-247 YLPLVAD
+247 FLPLVAE

-260 RQMGEQGT
+260 AALDEQGV
-268 AIEWLRGLLKT
+268 ALEWLRGLLK
-279 GLAPELLDTA
+279 GKLAPEVLDTA
-289 YRTELELHGP
+289 YKAELEVNGP
-299 EAAAA
+299 EAAAR
-304 LMRDQLRR
+304 LMREQLRR
-312 QPSLQALTRYFDARA
+312 QPTLLALTKYFEAQA
-327 AVASRAAEAAGA
+327 AVAVAAPAAQTAEVEAAAGQDEGA
-339 ATAAAAVAAGNGADT
+339 ED
-354 APSESLPA
+354 
-362 SPQTDEAQ
+362 DEAKETTA
-370 QDVVIRDL
+370 IRDL

-415 PRRTE
+415 PRRSET
-420 ALG
+420 LG

>member
-1 MTFETWWLL
+1 MMFETWWLL
-10 ALPIVFGLG
+10 ALPLVFGLG
-19 WMAARLDLRQVIS
+19 WMAARFDVRQLIS

-53 DKAIDAFIEVARLDP
+53 DKAIDAFVEVARLDP

-101 DLPDAEREHALFEL
+101 DLPEPEREHALFEL

-126 RAEDALR
+126 RAEESLR
-133 TLMSGPYADPAK
+133 RLMSGPYAASAK
-145 RVLLELYEVEKEWR
+145 RVLLELYEVEKEWQ
-159 KAIDAARELQGST
+159 KAIDAARELQTLEQKS
-172 AQDYSVQIAQF
+172 YSLQIAQF

-190 ALQRKQPDEAIGWL
+190 ALQRKRPEDAVKWL
-204 EQALRENPRNVRA
+204 NQAVAENPANVRA

-222 DVAAASGDTAAA
+222 DVAAAAGDARAA
-234 LGHWLGIERQDAS
+234 LGHWLGIEQQDAS
-247 YLPLVAD
+247 FLPLVAE

-260 RQMGEQGT
+260 AALDEQGV
-268 AIEWLRGLLKT
+268 ALEWLRGLLK
-279 GLAPELLDTA
+279 GKLAPEVLDTA
-289 YRTELELHGP
+289 YKAELEVNGP
-299 EAAAA
+299 EAAAR
-304 LMRDQLRR
+304 LMREQLRR
-312 QPSLQALTRYFDARA
+312 QPTLLALTKYF
-327 AVASRAAEAAGA
+327 EAQ
-339 ATAAAAVAAGNGADT
+339 AAVAAAAPAAQAAVIEADAAQAEGAQNGGEAKETT
-354 APSESLPA
+354 A
-362 SPQTDEAQ
+362 
-370 QDVVIRDL
+370 IRDL

-415 PRRTE
+415 PRRSET
-420 ALG
+420 LG

>member
-1 MTFETWWLL
+1 MMFETWWLL
-10 ALPIVFGLG
+10 ALPLVFGLG
-19 WMAARLDLRQVIS
+19 WMAARFDLRQLIS

-53 DKAIDAFIEVARLDP
+53 DQAIDAFVEVARLDP

-101 DLPDAEREHALFEL
+101 DLPEPEREHALYEL
-115 GEDYLR
+115 GQDFLR

-126 RAEDALR
+126 RAEESLR
-133 TLMSGPYADPAK
+133 RLMSGPYAASAK
-145 RVLLELYEVEKEWR
+145 RVLLELYEVEKEWQ
-159 KAIDAARELQGST
+159 KAIEAARELQ
-172 AQDYSVQIAQF
+172 ALDQQDYRVQIAQF

-190 ALQRKQPDEAIGWL
+190 ALLKKRPEDAVEWL
-204 EQALRENPRNVRA
+204 RRAMQENPANVRA

-222 DVAAASGDTAAA
+222 DVSAAGGDTEGA
-234 LGHWLGIERQDAS
+234 LKQWLAIEAQDAA
-247 YLPLVAD
+247 YVPLVAD
-254 RVVKAY
+254 KVVKAY
-260 RQMGEQGT
+260 ATLGEQGKVL
-268 AIEWLRGLLKT
+268 EWLHGLLK
-279 GLAPELLDTA
+279 GNLATELLDTA
-289 YRTELELHGP
+289 YRTELEVNGP
-299 EAAAA
+299 VAAAA
-304 LMRDQLRR
+304 LMREQLRR
-312 QPSLQALTRYFDARA
+312 QPTLLALTKYFEAQ
-327 AVASRAAEAAGA
+327 AAENQAAQEQSAESAEGGGDA
-339 ATAAAAVAAGNGADT
+339 VVAPQAQETAA
-354 APSESLPA
+354 
-362 SPQTDEAQ
+362 
-370 QDVVIRDL
+370 IRDL

-415 PRRTE
+415 PRRSE

>member
-1 MTFETWWLL
+1 MMFETWWLL
-10 ALPIVFGLG
+10 VLPLVFGLG
-19 WMAARLDLRQVIS
+19 WMAARFDVRQMIS

-53 DKAIDAFIEVARLDP
+53 DKAIDAFVEVARLDP

-101 DLPDAEREHALFEL
+101 DLPEPEREHALFEL

-126 RAEDALR
+126 RAEESLR
-133 TLMSGPYADPAK
+133 RLMSGPYAASAK
-145 RVLLELYEVEKEWR
+145 RVLLELYEVEKEWQ
-159 KAIDAARELQGST
+159 KAIDAARELQTLEQKS
-172 AQDYSVQIAQF
+172 YSLQIAQF

-190 ALQRKQPDEAIGWL
+190 ALQRKRPEDAVKWL
-204 EQALRENPRNVRA
+204 NQAVAENPANVRA

-222 DVAAASGDTAAA
+222 DVAAAAGDARAA

-247 YLPLVAD
+247 FLPLVAE

-260 RQMGEQGT
+260 AALDEQGV
-268 AIEWLRGLLKT
+268 ALEWLRGLLK
-279 GLAPELLDTA
+279 GKLAPEVLDTA
-289 YRTELELHGP
+289 YKAELEVNGP
-299 EAAAA
+299 EAAAS
-304 LMRDQLRR
+304 LMREQLRR
-312 QPSLQALTRYFDARA
+312 QPTLLALTKYFEAQA
-327 AVASRAAEAAGA
+327 AVAVAAPAAQTA
-339 ATAAAAVAAGNGADT
+339 EVDAAADPREDAEDG
-354 APSESLPA
+354 
-362 SPQTDEAQ
+362 DEAKETT
-370 QDVVIRDL
+370 VIRDL

-415 PRRTE
+415 PRRSET
-420 ALG
+420 LG

>member
-1 MTFETWWLL
+1 MMFETWWLL
-10 ALPIVFGLG
+10 ALPLVFGLG
-19 WMAARLDLRQVIS
+19 WMAARFDVRQLIS

-53 DKAIDAFIEVARLDP
+53 DKAIDAFVEVARLDP

-101 DLPDAEREHALFEL
+101 DLPEPEREHALFEL

-126 RAEDALR
+126 RAEESLR
-133 TLMSGPYADPAK
+133 RLMSGPYAASAK
-145 RVLLELYEVEKEWR
+145 RVLLELYEVEKEWQ
-159 KAIDAARELQGST
+159 KAIDAARELQTLEQKS
-172 AQDYSVQIAQF
+172 YSLQIAQF

-190 ALQRKQPDEAIGWL
+190 ALQRKRPEDAVKWL
-204 EQALRENPRNVRA
+204 NQAVAENPANVRA

-222 DVAAASGDTAAA
+222 DVAAAAGDARAA
-234 LGHWLGIERQDAS
+234 LGHWLGIEQQDAS
-247 YLPLVAD
+247 FLPLVAE
-254 RVVKAY
+254 RAVKAY
-260 RQMGEQGT
+260 AALNEQGV
-268 AIEWLRGLLKT
+268 ALEWLRGLLK
-279 GLAPELLDTA
+279 GKLAPEVLDTA
-289 YRTELELHGP
+289 YKAELEVNGP
-299 EAAAA
+299 EAAAR
-304 LMRDQLRR
+304 LMREQLRR
-312 QPSLQALTRYFDARA
+312 QPTLLALTRYF
-327 AVASRAAEAAGA
+327 EAQ
-339 ATAAAAVAAGNGADT
+339 AAVAAAPAAQTAVVEAAAGQAEGAEDGDEVKETT
-354 APSESLPA
+354 A
-362 SPQTDEAQ
+362 
-370 QDVVIRDL
+370 IRDL

-415 PRRTE
+415 PRRSET
-420 ALG
+420 LG

>member
-1 MTFETWWLL
+1 MMFETWWLL
-10 ALPIVFGLG
+10 ALPLVFGLG
-19 WMAARLDLRQVIS
+19 WMAARFDLRQLMS

-53 DKAIDAFIEVARLDP
+53 DKAIDAFVEVARLDP

-101 DLPDAEREHALFEL
+101 DLPEPEREHALYEL
-115 GEDYLR
+115 GQDFLR

-126 RAEDALR
+126 RAEESLR
-133 TLMSGPYADPAK
+133 RLMSGPYAASAK
-145 RVLLELYEVEKEWR
+145 RVLLELYEVEKEWS
-159 KAIDAARELQGST
+159 KAIDAARELQT
-172 AQDYSVQIAQF
+172 LDQKDYRVQIAQF

-190 ALQRKQPDEAIGWL
+190 ALQKKKPDEAVEWL
-204 EQALRENPRNVRA
+204 RRAREENPANVRA

-222 DVAAASGDTAAA
+222 DVAAAAGDQAGA
-234 LGHWLGIERQDAS
+234 LQHWLGIESQDAA

-260 RQMGEQGT
+260 ATLGEQGK
-268 AIEWLRGLLKT
+268 ALQWLRDLLKT
-279 GLAPELLDTA
+279 KLAPELLDTA
-289 YRTELELHGP
+289 YRTELEANGP
-299 EAAAA
+299 MAATA
-304 LMRDQLRR
+304 LMREQLRR
-312 QPSLQALTRYFDARA
+312 QPTLLALTRYFEAQ
-327 AVASRAAEAAGA
+327 AAENKALQPAGA
-339 ATAAAAVAAGNGADT
+339 NGEAPADGTAAAAEPDDQSQETAA
-354 APSESLPA
+354 
-362 SPQTDEAQ
+362 
-370 QDVVIRDL
+370 IRDL

-415 PRRTE
+415 PRRSE